1 MKLKLVSATTI
12 SAALLLIAP
21 SITQA
26 TDNGHSLYKKRCSSC
41 HGAHGEGKP
50 AMKAP
55 ALKGSSLD
63 AGQIA
68 ERITKGKPD
77 SNAPHNKAI
86 SGLNDEQ
93 AKAIGEFVKT
103 LK

>member
-1 MKLKLVSATTI
+1 
-12 SAALLLIAP
+12 
-21 SITQA
+21 
-26 TDNGHSLYKKRCSSC
+26 
-41 HGAHGEGKP
+41 
-50 AMKAP
+50 MKAP